1 MNLLARVG
9 KAIAAPADR
18 IIREEIDDPRQW
30 EAELNGQAQSSDP
43 GQDGSQR

>member
-30 EAELNGQAQSSDP
+30 EAELAGQPDTEDQ
-43 GQDGSQR
+43 QL